1 MAQIPFVQVIQE
13 GEQPWSMSVD
23 FQSSTR
29 IIGPIQYPN
38 KETLAAKLT
47 GIVNLAEKRHAQLLE
62 EKASGAP
69 EIISIDKLPS

>member
-1 MAQIPFVQVIQE
+1 
-13 GEQPWSMSVD
+13 MSVD
-23 FQSSTR
+23 FQSSNR

-38 KETLAAKLT
+38 KETLAANLT
-47 GIVNLAEKRHAQLLE
+47 RIVNRAEEKHAQLLE